1 MIEVVSIKFKNRGK
15 CYYFSPNGLNVR
27 TGEKVIV
34 ETSKGLE
41 IADCTHGNHNVMDTA
56 VVQPLRCV
64 QRIATKD
71 DLRIAQLNVQ
81 REKEA
86 FVICQEKIAKHGLD
100 MKLVDVECNFEGTKT
115 MFFFTSDGRVDFR
128 ELVKDLASVFRNRIE
143 LRQIGVRD
151 EAKMI
156 GGIGI
161 CGRPYCCSQ
170 FLDDF
175 QPVSTKM
182 AKVQSLSLNPAKIS
196 GSCGRLMC
204 CLRYEQEAYED
215 LIKKV
220 PKQGAFV
227 ETKDGFGT
235 AVQVNLL
242 RQTVKVR
249 LDDDS
254 DDSLHLYKA
263 NELCAVPGGRP
274 RDGEQP
280 VSTFKYVPEPE
291 PEAEEPEANP
301 WMVEPQYNDPALLEP
316 EAAPAEEPRRG
327 NRRRRSRKP
336 AAEGKTEAPAAQK
349 KEPRPEQK
357 SADKPTEKEGRS
369 AHSRRGGKGTAS
381 SGRKPDPTVKQPSGR
396 SRQKGDRPSRGG
408 GRGEAQGQPP
418 PLLPRQ
424 TQGQRRREAPAVK
437 KMHRRSDGAFSI
449 CAVRGRALLPDHFSQ
464 HIGGFHNA
472 EVAGVV
478 CLFPGVAQKEQLSLA
493 QDHREGDALGAGIG
507 AGEAV
512 AAALGEPVDVRETV
526 PELHAV
532 TGDSHHAP
540 HGGVPVRE
548 PEAYR
553 VPAPEIPRD
562 AGRR

>member
-15 CYYFSPNGLNVR
+15 CYFFSPGNLTVKAGD
-27 TGEKVIV
+27 KVIV
-34 ETSKGLE
+34 ETAKGLE
-41 IADCTHGNHNVMDTA
+41 IADCCRGNHPVMETA
-56 VVQPLRCV
+56 VVQPLRQV
-64 QRIATKD
+64 VRIATKD
-71 DLRIAQLNVQ
+71 DLRIEQLNIQ

-86 FVICQEKIAKHGLD
+86 FGICQKKIAEHGLD

-128 ELVKDLASVFRNRIE
+128 ELVKDLAGIFRNRIE

-182 AKVQSLSLNPAKIS
+182 AKIQSLSLNPTKIS

-249 LDDDS
+249 LDGES
-254 DDSLHLYKA
+254 NEDSLHLYKP

-274 RDGEQP
+274 KDGEAP
-280 VSTFKYVPEPE
+280 VSTLKYIPEPE
-291 PEAEEPEANP
+291 PVEEEDPWLIEPSFLSDVAE
-301 WMVEPQYNDPALLEP
+301 
-316 EAAPAEEPRRG
+316 PAEEPAAEPKKSS
-327 NRRRRSRKP
+327 RRRRKTRGKSGEKAETRVEVKAEPKAEEKP
-336 AAEGKTEAPAAQK
+336 EAREGKSS
-349 KEPRPEQK
+349 R
-357 SADKPTEKEGRS
+357 
-369 AHSRRGGKGTAS
+369 SRRGG
-381 SGRKPDPTVKQPSGR
+381 RGR
-396 SRQKGDRPSRGG
+396 SKSVKVEAKAHEGAAPEKPQPKKEQPRKEGSVVHPVKEEGAAKRSNRRRYYRGKSKNKG
-408 GRGEAQGQPP
+408 GQP
-418 PLLPRQ
+418 Q
-424 TQGQRRREAPAVK
+424 A
-437 KMHRRSDGAFSI
+437 
-449 CAVRGRALLPDHFSQ
+449 
-464 HIGGFHNA
+464 
-472 EVAGVV
+472 
-478 CLFPGVAQKEQLSLA
+478 
-493 QDHREGDALGAGIG
+493 
-507 AGEAV
+507 
-512 AAALGEPVDVRETV
+512 
-526 PELHAV
+526 
-532 TGDSHHAP
+532 
-540 HGGVPVRE
+540 
-548 PEAYR
+548 
-553 VPAPEIPRD
+553 
-562 AGRR
+562 